1 MSRNPQSVIVGASMS
16 ALEYHEAAWEAHDSD
31 VGPPNPSGLSDP
43 ALGAILRYETTDM
56 PAEAFRALR
65 AERRRRS
72 WARRVSEIPAFGVLL
87 MLAVSGAIIG
97 WFLLVR

>member
-1 MSRNPQSVIVGASMS
+1 MSRNPRSVIVRASMG

-31 VGPPNPSGLSDP
+31 VGPPDPSVLSDP
-43 ALGAILRYETTDM
+43 ALGAILRYEMSDM
-56 PAEAFRALR
+56 PAKAFHALR
-65 AERRRRS
+65 AERRRRTR
-72 WARRVSEIPAFGVLL
+72 ARRASEIPAFGVLL